1 MLLWNPAYQDETSGL
16 RSACQSVGG
25 WVPPMW
31 SDQLTSCL
39 AELCLCTMYSVH
51 CEHSPVQTSET
62 GNPSQFLS
70 SLRNE
75 QWRQELVI
83 IVPDEK
89 FGS

>member
-1 MLLWNPAYQDETSGL
+1 MDKLLKSEKGSL
-16 RSACQSVGG
+16 F
-25 WVPPMW
+25 PPPYV
-31 SDQLTSCL
+31 Q
-39 AELCLCTMYSVH
+39 VH
-51 CEHSPVQTSET
+51 CVHSPVETSKT